1 MATKRKSTA
10 QKRRAKS
17 RHQRWSAPDRT
28 RAAAP
33 ETARKPAER
42 SRRPS
47 RRPRARR
54 SLWTW
59 LAITAV
65 PAIVVLMVILV
76 ALRGSGPQKKA
87 NASQTAIERATSVP
101 AATLEKVGVVTG
113 IGAIQG
119 LPSDV
124 PPVERGGK
132 PVVTYVGAEY
142 CPYCAAER
150 WPMVVALSRF
160 GSFSDLGT
168 TTSSS
173 TDVFPST
180 PTFSF
185 HGSSYTSDYLVF
197 SSVETQTNTG
207 DPLDKPTAEQQRLLA
222 SYDTSGFTGG
232 TDSAIPFVM
241 LGNRFVWAGA
251 TFDQSV
257 LKGLSF
263 DEIARRLADPTDPV
277 AKAIDGAA
285 NQITARICTLTGNR
299 PGSVCS
305 AAYVKQIQTSAS
317 T

>member
-1 MATKRKSTA
+1 M
-10 QKRRAKS
+10 
-17 RHQRWSAPDRT
+17 
-28 RAAAP
+28 
-33 ETARKPAER
+33 
-42 SRRPS
+42 
-47 RRPRARR
+47 
-54 SLWTW
+54 WTW
-59 LAITAV
+59 VAIAAV
-65 PAIVVLMVILV
+65 PAIVGLWVIV
-76 ALRGSGPQKKA
+76 RVVQGPATQAKT
-87 NASQTAIERATSVP
+87 NATQRAIERATSVP
-101 AATLEKVGVVTG
+101 AATLEQVGVVTG
-113 IGAIQG
+113 IGAIQA
-119 LPSDV
+119 LPSDA
-124 PPVERGGK
+124 PPVERAGK

-160 GSFSDLGT
+160 GSFSNLGT

-173 TDVFPST
+173 TDVFPNT

-185 HGSSYTSDYLVF
+185 HGSSYTSDHLVF

-251 TFDQSV
+251 TYDQSV

-263 DEIARRLADPTDPV
+263 DEIAQRLADPTDP
-277 AKAIDGAA
+277 AAMAIDGAA
-285 NQITARICTLTGNR
+285 NQITARICTLTGNQ
-299 PGSVCS
+299 PASVCS
-305 AAYVKQIQTSAS
+305 AGYIKQIQASAS